1 MHIVI
6 RQYKVEPEVVADVT
20 RRVREGFAPYI
31 SQVMPG
37 FVEYYW
43 IDAGD
48 GNLISLS
55 IFEDQAVAQASTK
68 VAAGYVRDHLA
79 SLVGDPPNVIEGE
92 VFVRVG
98 GQERQV

>member
-6 RQYKVEPEVVADVT
+6 RQYKVDPAVVDDVT

-79 SLVGDPPNVIEGE
+79 SIIGEAPNVIEGE
-92 VFVRVG
+92 VFVRVVA
-98 GQERQV
+98 QDKQV